1 MERKDLLDDLSS
13 IKNIMERST
22 RFISLSGLSG
32 VMAGLYALAGAAYAY
47 TVLLN
52 DRETYLNGGYYNYK
66 QTEISLFL
74 TALAVLVLSVSTGI
88 WLTVRKARRKGLTVW
103 NPVSKNLLV
112 SGGIPLATGGIFVLI
127 LLDHHHFAIIS
138 AACLIFYGLAA
149 VSASQ
154 HTFSDVKWL
163 GIFEVLIGLTALA
176 KPGYGFWLWVL
187 GFGVM
192 HILYGAI
199 MHFKYDRE
207 GNAK

>member
-1 MERKDLLDDLSS
+1 MEQKDLLDDLSS

-22 RFISLSGLSG
+22 KFISLSGLSG
-32 VMAGLYALAGAAYAY
+32 VMAGVYALLGATYAF
-47 TVLLN
+47 TVLQGAHGN
-52 DRETYLNGGYYNYK
+52 DRTTYRLDVVMP
-66 QTEISLFL
+66 LFL
-74 TALAVLVLSVSTGI
+74 TAIVVLVLSVSTGI

-103 NPVSKNLLV
+103 NPVSKNLLI

-138 AACLIFYGLAA
+138 AACLIFYGLAV

-163 GIFEVLIGLTALA
+163 GIFEVIIGLTALA
-176 KPGYGFWLWVL
+176 VPGYGFLLWVL

-207 GNAK
+207 GNTK

>member
-1 MERKDLLDDLSS
+1 MKEKDLLDDLSS

-32 VMAGLYALAGAAYAY
+32 VMAGIYALLGAAYAF
-47 TVLLN
+47 TIL
-52 DRETYLNGGYYNYK
+52 RNGEVHEAGHNYRDDV
-66 QTEISLFL
+66 IIPLIV

-103 NPVSKNLLV
+103 NPVSKALLL
-112 SGGIPLATGGIFVLI
+112 SGGIPLATGGLFVIILI
-127 LLDHHHFAIIS
+127 GHRHFGIIS
-138 AACLIFYGLAA
+138 ASCLIFYGLAL

-154 HTFSDVKWL
+154 HTFGDVKWL
-163 GIFEVLIGLTALA
+163 GIFEILIGLAALA
-176 KPGYGFWLWVL
+176 KPGYGFLLWVL
-187 GFGVM
+187 GFGIM

-207 GNAK
+207 GSTT